1 MAPVACTVMKAF
13 TLRGTGLHTGE
24 TSRVTVRPRAGG
36 GRVFLCGGVEIPA
49 LAECVT
55 DTRRCTT
62 LGREGTQVRTVEH
75 LLAAL
80 LLAEIDHAEIEVEGP
95 ELPALDGSA
104 HAWFAAIRE
113 AGVRPLDED
122 APEYRLTEPEWFVEG
137 DSCFYLCPAEGPALF
152 AAISFLET
160 PAERMMA
167 GGLLRDEAVLAQI
180 VRARTFALESEVRA
194 LLDAGLSQ
202 GASLENAVVLTRD
215 GYLNPHVWPR
225 EPAWHKVLDLA
236 GDLALVGARIRG
248 QVIAS
253 CGGHRGHVALAR
265 RLRSMI
271 PVSTATVALHG
282 GA

>member
-1 MAPVACTVMKAF
+1 MMPIACTVMKAF

-24 TSRVTVRPRAGG
+24 ASHVTVRPRAGG
-36 GRVFLCGGVEIPA
+36 GRVFLCGGMAIPA
-49 LAECVT
+49 LAEYVT

-62 LGREGTQVRTVEH
+62 LGRDGAQVRTVEH

-80 LLAEIDHAEIEVEGP
+80 LLAGVDHAEIEVEGP

-104 HAWFAAIRE
+104 RAWFAAIRE
-113 AGVRPLDED
+113 AGVQPLGED
-122 APEYRLTEPEWFVEG
+122 APEYRIAEPEWFAEG
-137 DSCFYLCPAEGPALF
+137 DSRFYLCPAETPALF
-152 AAISFLET
+152 AAISFPET

-167 GGLLRDEAVLAQI
+167 GGSLEDEEVLAQI
-180 VRARTFALESEVRA
+180 VRARTFALESEVSA

-236 GDLALVGARIRG
+236 GDLALTGARVRG

-253 CGGHRGHVALAR
+253 CGGHRGHVALAKEIR
-265 RLRSMI
+265 NMQ
-271 PVSTATVALHG
+271 TAKCKMQSAK
-282 GA
+282 